1 MDNASNQCIEIFK
14 RNKSTIIVS
23 NNSVEIQRGGK
34 AVNSDSLINGYVY
47 LVIDCSGSMAGEKIE
62 QAKRGAIDFS
72 KSAQN
77 KGYSSGL
84 ITFADCAKYHI
95 EPQRDYKAL
104 ISIINNISIDGGTN
118 MTAGIRLAIDK
129 LRGTQGFRV
138 MVIVTDGMPN
148 NARETLSI
156 AQEAK
161 NQGIDIIAI
170 GTDDADQKFLKELAS
185 RKDLGIKVTKEHFET
200 GISSTA
206 LMLPGK

>member
-23 NNSVEIQRGGK
+23 DNSVEIQRGGK
-34 AVNSDSLINGYVY
+34 SVNSDSLINGYVY

-84 ITFADCAKYHI
+84 ITFADHAKYHI

-104 ISIINNISIDGGTN
+104 IPIINNISIDGSTN
-118 MTAGIRLAIDK
+118 MR
-129 LRGTQGFRV
+129 FRESPL
-138 MVIVTDGMPN
+138 DP
-148 NARETLSI
+148 
-156 AQEAK
+156 
-161 NQGIDIIAI
+161 
-170 GTDDADQKFLKELAS
+170 ELV
-185 RKDLGIKVTKEHFET
+185 LGSK
-200 GISSTA
+200 
-206 LMLPGK
+206 